1 VMTVGVLPGVLV
13 AVGLA
18 IFNLLRKASRPHD
31 AVLGQMPDSPDLYRD
46 INAGAETIPG
56 MVIFRFDSP
65 IIFFNA
71 EHFASRVRAVS
82 GDAPADT
89 RYFLL
94 NAESSSALDV
104 TGAAVIRSM
113 REELSARGIIL
124 GVARPKG
131 RFLSMLERSGLAEE
145 IGRENLF
152 TTVRDGANA
161 FLETQRKSRLI
172 PAVGIVG

>member
-1 VMTVGVLPGVLV
+1 MAATLGVMTVGVLPGVLV

-31 AVLGQMPDSPDLYRD
+31 AVLGQMPGSPDLYRD
-46 INAGAETIPG
+46 VEAGAETIPG
-56 MVIFRFDSP
+56 LVIFRFDSP

-71 EHFASRVRAVS
+71 EHFATRVRTVM
-82 GDAPADT
+82 GEAPPDT

-104 TGAAVIRSM
+104 TGAAIIRSL

-131 RFLSMLERSGLAEE
+131 RFLSMVERSGLADE

-152 TTVRDGANA
+152 TTVRDGVSA
-161 FLETQRKSRLI
+161 FSETKRTSQ
-172 PAVGIVG
+172 